1 MNEEI
6 DKKVLIMNS
15 AETIFTRFGYHKTS
29 MDDIAKEAGIGKGTI
44 YYYYKSKEDI
54 LLELVNYYHELLKKK
69 VNEEMEKKNSFK
81 EKFQVLIELPM
92 MYAVNKY
99 PVYFEALSTPSKS
112 LLKKINQ
119 FKMHSRT
126 VLKERIISLID
137 EAKKNHQIR
146 EDISIVELAEVLV
159 RWFFVGDDDV
169 QINLT
174 QDGFK
179 KFIKDY
185 KLFIDI
191 ILNGIKIRS

>member
-6 DKKVLIMNS
+6 DKKVLIVNS

-69 VNEEMEKKNSFK
+69 VNEEMEKKNSFE

-112 LLKKINQ
+112 LLEKINQ
-119 FKMHSRT
+119 FKKHSRT

-146 EDISIVELAEVLV
+146 EDISIVELAEMLV

>member
-6 DKKVLIMNS
+6 DKKVLIVNS

-69 VNEEMEKKNSFK
+69 VNEEMEKKNSFE

-119 FKMHSRT
+119 FKKHSRT

>member
-6 DKKVLIMNS
+6 DKKVLIVNS

-69 VNEEMEKKNSFK
+69 VNEEMEKKNSFE

-119 FKMHSRT
+119 FKKHSRT

-137 EAKKNHQIR
+137 EAKKNHQIG

-159 RWFFVGDDDV
+159 RWFFVGGDDV

>member
-1 MNEEI
+1 MIEEV
-6 DKKVLIMNS
+6 DKKELIMSS

-54 LLELVNYYHELLKKK
+54 LLELVSFYHELLKKK
-69 VNEEMEKKNSFK
+69 VNEEMENKKSFE
-81 EKFQVLIELPM
+81 EKFQILIELPM
-92 MYAVNKY
+92 TYAVNKY
-99 PVYFEALSTPSKS
+99 PVYFEALSTPTKS

-119 FKMHSRT
+119 FKKHSRT
-126 VLKERIISLID
+126 ALKEKLISLIE
-137 EAKKNHQIR
+137 EAKENKQIR
-146 EDISIVELAEVLV
+146 EDISIEELADVLV
-159 RWFFVGDDDV
+159 RWFIIGDDDI

-179 KFIKDY
+179 KFMKDY